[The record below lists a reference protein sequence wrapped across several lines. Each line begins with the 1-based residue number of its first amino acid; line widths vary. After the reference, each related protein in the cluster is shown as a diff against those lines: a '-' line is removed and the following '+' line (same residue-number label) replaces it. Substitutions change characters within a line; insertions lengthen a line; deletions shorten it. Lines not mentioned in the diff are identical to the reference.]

1 MFDQWKNTSVSNF
14 DIYNEIFAVLPN
26 NEVFAMP
33 DKGLFAFPR
42 NCFNSDPDE
51 IRKMKMARKQLGR

>member
-33 DKGLFAFPR
+33 DKGSFVFRR
-42 NCFNSDPDE
+42 NYFNFGQDE